1 MRDHLDKNVQKH
13 LDQACNKVRE
23 IGADLREK
31 TFQLSHHS
39 EKLALLAAEQ
49 VRVGF
54 VYTAKNAQV
63 DLVTDLIN
71 KPISGCVHMVCDSLL
86 TTSLLQIVN
95 RLVAS

>member
-1 MRDHLDKNVQKH
+1 MQDHLDKNVQKH

-31 TFQLSHHS
+31 TFQLNHHS

-54 VYTAKNAQV
+54 VYT
-63 DLVTDLIN
+63 TDLIN
-71 KPISGCVHMVCDSLL
+71 NPISGCVRMVCDSLL
-86 TTSLLQIVN
+86 TTSPLQAVN